1 MADFFQLL
9 ILVCSSLF
17 AALLLVLGDPPLWVI
32 SLGSSVLQLLVAF
45 G

>member
-9 ILVCSSLF
+9 ILVHSSPL
-17 AALLLVLGDPPLWVI
+17 AALLIVLGDPPLWII
-32 SLGSSVLQLLVAF
+32 SLGSSVFWLLVAF